1 MFHMFCM
8 FHNAIQARGIKSVT
22 FLNTNYSINGVGEL
36 DILLLDDD
44 HKEVQQM
51 VRDFANNEIAPVAAK
66 RDEEEYFDWDTFK
79 KIANVGLAGIPWPEE
94 YGGSGMDYVT
104 FINAIEEI
112 SKVCGSTG
120 SDLAIHTALASWP
133 IYTYGTE
140 QQKQKYLSA
149 LAMGEQL
156 GSFSLTE
163 PNYGSNY
170 KDLVTSAIREG
181 DHYILNG
188 SKVFTSNA
196 GPAGIYI
203 VFAST
208 NPENDEKG
216 LSAFI
221 VEKGM
226 EGFTIGKPE
235 KKMGIRGHIVA
246 SLNFDNCIVPAENLL
261 GEEGQGYAIA
271 KKALYGG
278 RLAMS
283 AQALGIA
290 QGAFEHARDYAKT
303 RVQFGKPLK
312 DHQAIQ
318 FKLADMAMQIE
329 ASRLLVYQAAVLQTK
344 GLDFSVASAM
354 CKAFVSE
361 MAMKVTTD
369 AVQIFGGYGYTRDYP
384 VERMMR
390 DSKITQIYTG
400 TVEMQRLEIANSLL
414 V

>member
-1 MFHMFCM
+1 
-8 FHNAIQARGIKSVT
+8 
-22 FLNTNYSINGVGEL
+22 L

-51 VRDFANNEIAPVAAK
+51 VRDFANNEIAPIAAK
-66 RDEEEYFDWDTFK
+66 RDEEEYFDWDAFK
-79 KIANVGLAGIPWPEE
+79 KMAEVGLAGIPWPEE
-94 YGGSGMDYVT
+94 YGGSGMDYVA
-104 FINAIEEI
+104 FINTIEEI

-133 IYTYGTE
+133 IYTFGTE
-140 QQKQKYLSA
+140 AQKQKYLSA
-149 LAMGEQL
+149 LAQGEQL

-170 KDLVTSAIREG
+170 KDLVTRAVREG

-196 GPAGIYI
+196 GPAGIYV
-203 VFAST
+203 VFAATS
-208 NPENDEKG
+208 PEDDEKG
-216 LSAFI
+216 MSAFI
-221 VEKGM
+221 IEKGTD
-226 EGFTIGKPE
+226 GFTIGKPE
-235 KKMGIRGHIVA
+235 KKMGIRGHVVA
-246 SLNFDNCIVPAENLL
+246 SLNFDNCKIPAENLL
-261 GEEGQGYAIA
+261 GVEGQGYAIA
-271 KKALYGG
+271 KKTLYGG

-283 AQALGIA
+283 AQALGLA
-290 QGAFEHARDYAKT
+290 QGAFEQAREYAKT

-318 FKLADMAMQIE
+318 FKLADMAIQIE
-329 ASRLLVYQAAVLQTK
+329 AARLLVYQAAMLQTK

-369 AVQIFGGYGYTRDYP
+369 AVQIFGGYGYTREYP

-400 TVEMQRLEIANSLL
+400 TVEMQRIEIANSILD
-414 V
+414 

>member
-1 MFHMFCM
+1 MD
-8 FHNAIQARGIKSVT
+8 
-22 FLNTNYSINGVGEL
+22 L
-36 DILLLDDD
+36 LLLDDD
-44 HKEVQQM
+44 HKEVQHM
-51 VRDFANNEIAPVAAK
+51 VRDFANNEIAPIAAK
-66 RDEEEYFDWDTFK
+66 RDEEEYFDWATFK
-79 KIANVGLAGIPWPEE
+79 KMAEVGLAGIPWPEE
-94 YGGSGMDYVT
+94 YGGSGMDYVA

-140 QQKQKYLSA
+140 EQKQKYLSA
-149 LAMGEQL
+149 LAQGEQL

-170 KDLVTSAIREG
+170 KDLVTQAVREG

-196 GPAGIYI
+196 GPAGIYV
-203 VFAST
+203 VFAAT
-208 NPENDEKG
+208 NPEENEKG
-216 LSAFI
+216 MSAFI
-221 VEKGM
+221 VEKGTD
-226 EGFTIGKPE
+226 GFTIGKPE

-246 SLNFDNCIVPAENLL
+246 SLNFDNCQIPAENLL

-271 KKALYGG
+271 KKTLYGG

-283 AQALGIA
+283 AQALGLA
-290 QGAFEHARDYAKT
+290 QGAFEQAREYAKA

-318 FKLADMAMQIE
+318 FKLADMAIQIE
-329 ASRLLVYQAAVLQTK
+329 AARLLVYQAAMLQTK
-344 GLDFSVASAM
+344 GLDFSIASAM

-369 AVQIFGGYGYTRDYP
+369 AVQIFGGYGYTREFP

-400 TVEMQRLEIANSLL
+400 TVEMQRIEIASSILD
-414 V
+414 